1 MENQDVKVCDYLVSG
16 GFGYDY
22 PPEYCDLE
30 VEQEDADYCPMH
42 MRMLHAYAE
51 YDED

>member
-1 MENQDVKVCDYLVSG
+1 MEERVCDYLIGG

-30 VEQEDADYCPMH
+30 VEDPNEDYCPMH
-42 MRMLHAYAE
+42 LRIVWG
-51 YDED
+51 EDGLD